1 MNYAVEDVVE
11 GINVKFDAGRTYVIM
26 GANGVGKSTLLH
38 SIMGKPTLNVKGTV
52 EFLGQDVTDLEVD
65 ERAKLGMFIGF
76 QAPTSI
82 PGLSNFQFIKQ
93 VKDIPVIALSA
104 HAMPE
109 HRDRA
114 LKAGCSD
121 YDTKPV
127 DIKRL
132 LGKIGQFIKLPE

>member
-1 MNYAVEDVVE
+1 MIKILYVEDNPDNVYMLTRRLKKKGFELIIAGDGQE
-11 GINVKFDAGRTYVIM
+11 GIDKAIEENPDLILM
-26 GANGVGKSTLLH
+26 DLSL
-38 SIMGKPTLNVKGTV
+38 PTMDGWTA
-52 EFLGQDVTDLEVD
+52 T
-65 ERAKLGMFIGF
+65 AK
-76 QAPTSI
+76 
-82 PGLSNFQFIKQ
+82 IKEIEQ
-93 VKDIPVIALSA
+93 VKDIPIIALSA

-132 LGKIGQFIKLPE
+132 LSKMEQYIDLPE

>member
-1 MNYAVEDVVE
+1 MTKILYVEDNPDNVYMLTRRLKKKGFELIIAGDGQE
-11 GINVKFDAGRTYVIM
+11 GIDKAIEENPDLILM
-26 GANGVGKSTLLH
+26 DLSL
-38 SIMGKPTLNVKGTV
+38 PTMDGWTA
-52 EFLGQDVTDLEVD
+52 T
-65 ERAKLGMFIGF
+65 AK
-76 QAPTSI
+76 
-82 PGLSNFQFIKQ
+82 IKKIEK
-93 VKDIPVIALSA
+93 VKDIPIIALSA

-132 LGKIGQFIKLPE
+132 LSKIGQYIELPE

>member
-1 MNYAVEDVVE
+1 MTKILYVEDNPDNVYMLTRRLKKKGFELIIAGDGQEGIDKAVEENPDL
-11 GINVKFDAGRTYVIM
+11 ILMDL
-26 GANGVGKSTLLH
+26 SL
-38 SIMGKPTLNVKGTV
+38 PTMDGWTA
-52 EFLGQDVTDLEVD
+52 T
-65 ERAKLGMFIGF
+65 AK
-76 QAPTSI
+76 
-82 PGLSNFQFIKQ
+82 IKEIEQ
-93 VKDIPVIALSA
+93 VKDIPIIALSA

-132 LGKIGQFIKLPE
+132 LSKMEQYIELPE

>member
-1 MNYAVEDVVE
+1 MTKILYVEDNPDNVYMLTRRLKKKGFELIIAGDGQE
-11 GINVKFDAGRTYVIM
+11 GIDKAIEENPDLILM
-26 GANGVGKSTLLH
+26 DLSL
-38 SIMGKPTLNVKGTV
+38 PTMDGWTATA
-52 EFLGQDVTDLEVD
+52 E
-65 ERAKLGMFIGF
+65 
-76 QAPTSI
+76 
-82 PGLSNFQFIKQ
+82 IKKIEE
-93 VKDIPVIALSA
+93 VKDIPIIALSA

-132 LGKIGQFIKLPE
+132 LSKMEQYIELPE

>member
-1 MNYAVEDVVE
+1 MTKILYVEDNPDNVYMLTRRLTKKGFELVIAGDGQE
-11 GINVKFDAGRTYVIM
+11 GIDKAIEENPDLILM
-26 GANGVGKSTLLH
+26 DLSL
-38 SIMGKPTLNVKGTV
+38 PTMDGWTA
-52 EFLGQDVTDLEVD
+52 T
-65 ERAKLGMFIGF
+65 AK
-76 QAPTSI
+76 
-82 PGLSNFQFIKQ
+82 IKEIEQ
-93 VKDIPVIALSA
+93 VKDIPIIALSA

-132 LGKIGQFIKLPE
+132 LSKISEYIELPK

>member
-1 MNYAVEDVVE
+1 MTKILYVEDNPDNVYMLTRRLKKKGFELIIAGDGQE
-11 GINVKFDAGRTYVIM
+11 GIDKAIEENPDLILM
-26 GANGVGKSTLLH
+26 DLSL
-38 SIMGKPTLNVKGTV
+38 PTMDGWTA
-52 EFLGQDVTDLEVD
+52 T
-65 ERAKLGMFIGF
+65 AK
-76 QAPTSI
+76 
-82 PGLSNFQFIKQ
+82 IKEIEE
-93 VKDIPVIALSA
+93 VKDIPIIALSA

-132 LGKIGQFIKLPE
+132 LSKMGQYIELPE

>member
-1 MNYAVEDVVE
+1 MTKILYVEDNPDNVYMLTRRLKKKGFELIIAGDGQEGIDKAVEESPDL
-11 GINVKFDAGRTYVIM
+11 ILMDL
-26 GANGVGKSTLLH
+26 SL
-38 SIMGKPTLNVKGTV
+38 PTMDGWTATTK
-52 EFLGQDVTDLEVD
+52 
-65 ERAKLGMFIGF
+65 
-76 QAPTSI
+76 
-82 PGLSNFQFIKQ
+82 IKEIEE
-93 VKDIPVIALSA
+93 VKDIPIIALSA

-132 LGKIGQFIKLPE
+132 LSKIGQYIELPG

>member
-1 MNYAVEDVVE
+1 MTKILYVEDNPDNVYMLTRRLKKKGFELIIAGDGQE
-11 GINVKFDAGRTYVIM
+11 GIDKAIEENPDLILM
-26 GANGVGKSTLLH
+26 DLSL
-38 SIMGKPTLNVKGTV
+38 PTMDGWTA
-52 EFLGQDVTDLEVD
+52 T
-65 ERAKLGMFIGF
+65 AK
-76 QAPTSI
+76 
-82 PGLSNFQFIKQ
+82 IKEIEE
-93 VKDIPVIALSA
+93 VKDIPIIALSA

-132 LGKIGQFIKLPE
+132 LSKIGQYIELPG

>member
-1 MNYAVEDVVE
+1 MTKILYVEDNPDNVYMLTRRLKKKGFELIIAGDGQE
-11 GINVKFDAGRTYVIM
+11 GIDKAIEHNPDLILM
-26 GANGVGKSTLLH
+26 DLSL
-38 SIMGKPTLNVKGTV
+38 PTMDGWTA
-52 EFLGQDVTDLEVD
+52 T
-65 ERAKLGMFIGF
+65 AKIKE
-76 QAPTSI
+76 
-82 PGLSNFQFIKQ
+82 IKQ
-93 VKDIPVIALSA
+93 VKDIPIIALSA

-132 LGKIGQFIKLPE
+132 LSKIGQYIELPE

>member
-1 MNYAVEDVVE
+1 MTKILYVEDNPDNVYMLTRRLKKKGFELIIAGDGQGGIDKAVEE
-11 GINVKFDAGRTYVIM
+11 
-26 GANGVGKSTLLH
+26 
-38 SIMGKPTLNVKGTV
+38 KP
-52 EFLGQDVTDLEVD
+52 DLILMD
-65 ERAKLGMFIGF
+65 LSL
-76 QAPTSI
+76 PTMD
-82 PGLSNFQFIKQ
+82 GWTATTKIKEIEE
-93 VKDIPVIALSA
+93 VKDIPIIALSA

-132 LGKIGQFIKLPE
+132 LSKIGQYIDLPG

>member
-1 MNYAVEDVVE
+1 MTKILYVEDNPDNVYMLTRRLKKKGFELIIAGDGQEGIDKAVEE
-11 GINVKFDAGRTYVIM
+11 
-26 GANGVGKSTLLH
+26 
-38 SIMGKPTLNVKGTV
+38 KP
-52 EFLGQDVTDLEVD
+52 DLILMD
-65 ERAKLGMFIGF
+65 LSL
-76 QAPTSI
+76 PTMD
-82 PGLSNFQFIKQ
+82 GWTATTKIKEIEE
-93 VKDIPVIALSA
+93 VKDIPIIALSA

-132 LGKIGQFIKLPE
+132 LSKIGQYINIPG

>member
-1 MNYAVEDVVE
+1 MTKILYVEDNPDNIYMLTRRLKKKGFDIIIAGDGQE
-11 GINVKFDAGRTYVIM
+11 GIDKAIEESPDLILM
-26 GANGVGKSTLLH
+26 DLSL
-38 SIMGKPTLNVKGTV
+38 PTMDGWTA
-52 EFLGQDVTDLEVD
+52 TA
-65 ERAKLGMFIGF
+65 R
-76 QAPTSI
+76 
-82 PGLSNFQFIKQ
+82 IKEIEA

-109 HRDRA
+109 DRDRA

-132 LGKIGQFIKLPE
+132 LEKISNFIDIPG

>member
-1 MNYAVEDVVE
+1 MTKILYVEDNPDNVYMLTRRLKKKGFELIIAGDGQE
-11 GINVKFDAGRTYVIM
+11 GIDKAIEENPDLILM
-26 GANGVGKSTLLH
+26 DLSL
-38 SIMGKPTLNVKGTV
+38 PTMDGWTA
-52 EFLGQDVTDLEVD
+52 T
-65 ERAKLGMFIGF
+65 AK
-76 QAPTSI
+76 
-82 PGLSNFQFIKQ
+82 IKEIEQ
-93 VKDIPVIALSA
+93 VRDIPIIALSA

-132 LGKIGQFIKLPE
+132 LSKMEQFIELPE